1 MVPKGFEPEIPV
13 SKRLQTYDLDWEAA
27 GITKLFS
34 YLVSYFT
41 KIKSILKKYNE
52 VMNVGWNGKELWLTD
67 FCNESFGCVGIW
79 QWFVQ
84 LIGCQPKWART
95 HKRNKVIVRLSRE
108 YPVAFKY
115 NIKMK

>member
-52 VMNVGWNGKELWLTD
+52 VMNVG
-67 FCNESFGCVGIW
+67 
-79 QWFVQ
+79 
-84 LIGCQPKWART
+84 
-95 HKRNKVIVRLSRE
+95 
-108 YPVAFKY
+108 
-115 NIKMK
+115 